1 MAHKSDTPA
10 QHHQRVDRVLGGSGG
25 VHSDESQ
32 DMAMIRKAV
41 HAHEANMHPG
51 EAPTK
56 LARGGKAKPNVTV
69 VINTAQ
75 NPPDGQAVE
84 MAKQAGLQQGVRMG
98 AAMAARPAMPPPGG
112 GMPPRPP
119 VGPSGAPPGGMPPA
133 GSGGGMRRGGRAK

>member
-1 MAHKSDTPA
+1 MAHKSDTPT

-98 AAMAARPAMPPPGG
+98 AAMAMPPPGG